1 MAPMVAPAP
10 RSTKGTPVAQRLR
23 DVQPRAAKI
32 AQPYPGQA
40 TPVNAEDDGRPIER
54 QEQQK
59 NAAIALIEAA
69 IIRAGLKHGN
79 MAAEADV
86 NPGLFSRGLNE
97 RDRKAFDVRWLGPQP
112 VEFWDALYKEI
123 GLRYGFTDKS
133 EIEKTVEHFH
143 GIVAGLYGLLEQI
156 TKRTT
161 VSE

>member
-1 MAPMVAPAP
+1 MATMVAPAH
-10 RSTKGTPVAQRLR
+10 RSTKGTSVAQRLR
-23 DVQPRAAKI
+23 DVHPRPARI
-32 AQPYPGQA
+32 AQPCPAKA
-40 TPVNAEDDGRPIER
+40 TPDNDHGQPIER
-54 QEQQK
+54 LEQQR
-59 NAAIALIEAA
+59 NAALALIEAA
-69 IIRAGLKHGN
+69 ILRAGLKHSN
-79 MAAEADV
+79 MAADADV

-97 RDRKAFDVRWLGPQP
+97 RDRKAFDARWLGPQP